1 MYTLN
6 QSNVGNIRGSNGKR
20 EPNALRA
27 LPSAPAGFVNVSP
40 SRTSMQRRSPERQA
54 CERQIEQLKASLA
67 KNMKQ
72 LQFALNHGKTENAYA
87 LCALVSRKRIAWLH
101 QVERLA
107 DIHAKEAQAEPAPI
121 IRKPETITIAK
132 RKGFKRWSTK

>member
-1 MYTLN
+1 MSVTMDPKAKLAAY
-6 QSNVGNIRGSNGKR
+6 
-20 EPNALRA
+20 
-27 LPSAPAGFVNVSP
+27 SP
-40 SRTSMQRRSPERQA
+40 DRTKLARRSPERQA
-54 CERQIEQLKASLA
+54 AEIEQLKASLA

-72 LQFALNHGKTENAYA
+72 LQFALNHGKIENAYT

-107 DIHAKEAQAEPAPI
+107 DIHSKEAQAEPAPLL
-121 IRKPETITIAK
+121 RKPATIAIAK